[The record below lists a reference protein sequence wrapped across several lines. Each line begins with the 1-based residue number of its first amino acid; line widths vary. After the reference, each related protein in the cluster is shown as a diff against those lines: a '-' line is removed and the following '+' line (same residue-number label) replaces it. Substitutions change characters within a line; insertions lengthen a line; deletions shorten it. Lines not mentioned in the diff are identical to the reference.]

1 MKEVTKFDYKTGSVS
16 VEYYGTNPCKEIP
29 IPTYQESE
37 VHWSISPSASTS
49 TTIGPITGTISPI
62 YIRYSDLISWYDGY
76 LSIPVKSDEDTGKE
90 FWE

>member
-29 IPTYQESE
+29 IPTYN
-37 VHWSISPSASTS
+37 VPL
-49 TTIGPITGTISPI
+49 TGV